1 MRGEASFEIELFILV
16 RISKAWGG
24 AELLFKLFKGLL
36 LRVCPLENR
45 VLLEELGKWSGN
57 FGIVLYELSRI
68 IAYA

>member
-1 MRGEASFEIELFILV
+1 MGQIL
-16 RISKAWGG
+16 WGG

-68 IAYA
+68 ITYA